1 MNEDH
6 DRIEKLL
13 AGYVLLGLSGED
25 AVEADRLLSEHV
37 PSCPRCRDQV
47 AGFQAVAGDLALA
60 VSPVP
65 PPDLLLPRIRRGVA
79 ETPVR
84 RRNRASLVAVA
95 AGVAAIVGLA
105 GLSVQLGGRV
115 SRTEQQRGR
124 LLAAMEALQQPGT
137 SPVSLES
144 QGQTAAG
151 LVEVSGPGLQRMY
164 VIGRDVPMP
173 SLGHVYQLWLGTR
186 GTFVRVE
193 DGAFVPEDGLVL
205 LELTVDTGRY
215 DEILITEQ
223 RMGDV
228 PANPSHHG
236 HTWHAFLAQPE
247 AA

>member
-6 DRIEKLL
+6 DRIEELL

-60 VSPVP
+60 VSPIP

-105 GLSVQLGGRV
+105 GLSVQLGGREWCSQATTSGDFDGDGTTDDAEFFEIV
-115 SRTEQQRGR
+115 SRSVSCDRG
-124 LLAAMEALQQPGT
+124 
-137 SPVSLES
+137 
-144 QGQTAAG
+144 
-151 LVEVSGPGLQRMY
+151 
-164 VIGRDVPMP
+164 
-173 SLGHVYQLWLGTR
+173 
-186 GTFVRVE
+186 
-193 DGAFVPEDGLVL
+193 
-205 LELTVDTGRY
+205 
-215 DEILITEQ
+215 
-223 RMGDV
+223 
-228 PANPSHHG
+228 
-236 HTWHAFLAQPE
+236 
-247 AA
+247 

>member
-6 DRIEKLL
+6 VRIQELM
-13 AGYVLLGLSGED
+13 AGYVLDGLSGED

-37 PSCPRCRDQV
+37 PSCPLCRDQM

-60 VSPVP
+60 VSPAQ

-79 ETPVR
+79 ETVR
-84 RRNRASLVAVA
+84 RRRRASLVAVA
-95 AGVAAIVGLA
+95 AGVAAIIGLA

-124 LLAAMEALQQPGT
+124 LLAAMEVLQQPGAN
-137 SPVSLES
+137 PVSLES

-151 LVEVSGPGLQRMY
+151 LVEVSGPGLQLMY
-164 VIGRDVPMP
+164 VIGKEVPMP
-173 SLGHVYQLWLGTR
+173 SPGRVYQLWLGTN

-193 DGAFVPEDGLVL
+193 DGQFVPEDGLVL
-205 LELTVDTGRY
+205 REFTVDTARY
-215 DEILITEQ
+215 DEILVTEE
-223 RMGDV
+223 RMGDA
-228 PANPSHHG
+228 PASPSHAG
-236 HTWHAFLAQPE
+236 HTWHAFLERPR

>member
-6 DRIEKLL
+6 VRIQELM
-13 AGYVLLGLSGED
+13 AGYVLDGLSGED

-37 PSCPRCRDQV
+37 PSCPLCRDQL

-60 VSPVP
+60 VSPAQ

-79 ETPVR
+79 ETVR
-84 RRNRASLVAVA
+84 RRRRASLVAVA
-95 AGVAAIVGLA
+95 AGVVAIIGLA

-124 LLAAMEALQQPGT
+124 LLAAMEVLQQPGAN
-137 SPVSLES
+137 PVSLES

-151 LVEVSGPGLQRMY
+151 LVEVSGPGLQLMY
-164 VIGRDVPMP
+164 VIGKEVPMP
-173 SLGHVYQLWLGTR
+173 SPGRVYQLWLGTK

-193 DGAFVPEDGLVL
+193 NGRFVPEDGLVL
-205 LELTVDTGRY
+205 LELTVDTARY
-215 DEILITEQ
+215 DEILVTEEQ
-223 RMGDV
+223 MGV
-228 PANPSHHG
+228 APASPSHAG
-236 HTWHAFLAQPE
+236 HTWHAFLGRPR

>member
-1 MNEDH
+1 MAEDH
-6 DRIEKLL
+6 DRIEELL
-13 AGYVLLGLSGED
+13 AGYVLRGLSGED

-37 PSCPRCRDQV
+37 PSCPRCRDAM

-60 VSPVP
+60 VSPAQ
-65 PPDLLLPRIRRGVA
+65 PPDLVLPRIRRGVA
-79 ETPVR
+79 ESPVR
-84 RRNRASLVAVA
+84 RRRASLVAVA

-105 GLSVQLGGRV
+105 GLTVQLGDRV

-144 QGQTAAG
+144 QGQTATG

-173 SLGHVYQLWLGTR
+173 SPGRVYQLWLGTN

-193 DGAFVPEDGLVL
+193 DGGFVPEDGLVL

-215 DEILITEQ
+215 DEILVTEE
-223 RMGDV
+223 RIGDA
-228 PANPSHHG
+228 PANPSHLG
-236 HTWHAFLAQPE
+236 HTWHAFLAQPQ